1 MAHVQGFIQPQN
13 PQFREFHEKHEQLSL
28 AEIKATFSQLKITT
42 PLETHWHKY
51 FSGLIKITED
61 KDIDALNELQ
71 KVYDS
76 IKHRFTDI
84 EREQYRLAGLALKK
98 IGWIYRKNKEYEKAY
113 YYHNVRY
120 QYMTHYGSSLEL
132 HDAAISLDVDS
143 YYLKD
148 LKLSEFWL
156 LISKQCAS
164 NIQNPIDR
172 ARSLAISDNNLA
184 SSYCLQK
191 KFKEATEHIFQS
203 LDTWIGYE
211 SLTGPHEN
219 KVVWAYYGVAD
230 IYEAWAQHKKETQQN
245 YSDEQNE
252 SKRYFQKA
260 LDLAQQ
266 RKILE
271 TDIMSI
277 QTRLAKAAEMDSI
290 S

>member
-1 MAHVQGFIQPQN
+1 MSHVQGFIQPQN
-13 PQFREFHEKHEQLSL
+13 SQFRDFHETFEQLSL
-28 AEIKATFSQLKITT
+28 AEIKASFSQLKMGT
-42 PLETHWHKY
+42 PLDTHWHKY
-51 FSGLIKITED
+51 FSGLIKIKEE

-76 IKHRFTDI
+76 VKHRFTDI
-84 EREQYRLAGLALKK
+84 EREQYRLVGLALKK

-113 YYHNVRY
+113 YYHNIRY
-120 QYMTHYGSSLEL
+120 QYMTHYGSALEL
-132 HDAAISLDVDS
+132 HDAAISLDVDA

-172 ARSLAISDNNLA
+172 TKSVAISDNNLA
-184 SSYCLQK
+184 STYCLQK
-191 KFKEATEHIFQS
+191 KFKEAIEYIFQS
-203 LDTWIGYE
+203 LDTWIDYE

-219 KVVWAYYGVAD
+219 KVIWAYYGVAD

-252 SKRYFQKA
+252 SKRYFQKS
-260 LDLAQQ
+260 LDLALQ
-266 RKILE
+266 RQILE

-277 QTRLAKAAEMDSI
+277 QNRLHKVTELDSI